1 MELFIALCLPIISIV
16 LLTLVFMSDGI
27 PSWAKNL
34 SINSSTI
41 WNTGIIAIT
50 TMTVII
56 YLAKI

>member
-1 MELFIALCLPIISIV
+1 
-16 LLTLVFMSDGI
+16 MSDGI

-34 SINSSTI
+34 NINSSTI

>member
-1 MELFIALCLPIISIV
+1 
-16 LLTLVFMSDGI
+16 MSDGI